1 MRKQKSNELNELIA
15 ENDKIID
22 RNLFKKYFGYDCLSD
37 MQADLYETRNISL
50 NETKADLIE
59 DELDSFKKSVINNMT
74 TSRFSTKKPHK
85 IVNTVSEILK
95 FNKKYQEGQV
105 LQILVPEQMLSRFPI
120 SLAQLK
126 ARSNSEKL
134 KNEIRQLLYSLYR
147 SKS

>member
-22 RNLFKKYFGYDCLSD
+22 RNLFKRYFGYDCLSD

-85 IVNTVSEILK
+85 IVNTVS
-95 FNKKYQEGQV
+95 
-105 LQILVPEQMLSRFPI
+105 
-120 SLAQLK
+120 
-126 ARSNSEKL
+126 
-134 KNEIRQLLYSLYR
+134 
-147 SKS
+147 